1 MLKKVQINEEEKEK
15 TKSLQRRIS
24 SNEYKRRL
32 HILHVVCGDD
42 DDDVFGDT

>member
-1 MLKKVQINEEEKEK
+1 MKKKRK

-42 DDDVFGDT
+42 GDDEDVFGDT